1 VENDIKKSYP
11 VKFFTKFTGKL
22 KQHPLRKYT
31 FLSISLIGAL
41 ASTAQISITSADMP
55 NANDSLYVSS
65 ANSVGSHV
73 PAETGVNFA
82 WDYSDLKPILQQSE
96 KFLAPGKFPGVYN
109 FIFNSLNTSYGKN
122 NPLFTAVT
130 IPGIKIDAAID
141 FFKEST
147 ASLNQIGVGFQI
159 NGVPLPFI
167 YKHPDMVYKFPMNYM
182 NMDSC
187 DFDFGLALPGY
198 GYYGQSGHR
207 RNFVDGWGE
216 LKTPSGTYT
225 TLRITSMVNI
235 TDTIYI
241 QQSDTTG
248 FGFPIKRPA
257 RYEYKWFAAGSKI
270 PVLEI
275 DAIAGATAPVYNV
288 VFIDTLRKD
297 IIHVGI
303 DENGKEVNAFQVYPN
318 PSQDQFS
325 LSYNINNK
333 SAVKI
338 SLLDILGKEL
348 RLLVNETQ
356 NTGLQKVTVNVSS
369 FPAGIYFVN
378 IRCGNTSHVEKI
390 SVVH

>member
-1 VENDIKKSYP
+1 
-11 VKFFTKFTGKL
+11 
-22 KQHPLRKYT
+22 LRKYT
-31 FLSISLIGAL
+31 LLSIGLILVL

-55 NANDSLYVSS
+55 NANDSLYVST
-65 ANSVGSHV
+65 ANSIGAHV
-73 PAETGVNFA
+73 PAETGVNFI

-109 FIFNSLNTSYGKN
+109 FIFNSFNTSYGKN
-122 NPLFTAVT
+122 NSLFTAVA
-130 IPGIKIDAAID
+130 IPGIKIDAAMD

-159 NGVPLPFI
+159 NGIPLPFI
-167 YKHPDMVYKFPMNYM
+167 YNHPDMIYKFPMNYM
-182 NMDSC
+182 NTDSC

-225 TLRITSMVNI
+225 TLRITSMVDI

-248 FGFPIKRPA
+248 FGFPIKRPT
-257 RYEYKWFAAGSKI
+257 RFEYKWFATGSKI
-270 PVLEI
+270 PVLQI
-275 DAIAGATAPVYNV
+275 DAIAGKTAPVYNV
-288 VFIDTLRKD
+288 MFIDTLRKD
-297 IIHVGI
+297 VIHVGI
-303 DENGKEVNAFQVYPN
+303 DENEKEANAFQVYPN

-325 LSYNINNK
+325 LSYNINNR
-333 SAVKI
+333 SPVKI
-338 SLLDILGKEL
+338 SLLDVLGKEL
-348 RLLVNETQ
+348 KLLVNEAQ
-356 NTGLQKVTVNVSS
+356 NTGIQKVMVNVSS
-369 FPAGIYFVN
+369 LPAGIYLLN